1 MEVEPDDLLEA
12 AVGLSHSLR
21 KTGLSRRA
29 TSVGTFV
36 RPSRMC
42 AMPWGGTRTPP
53 HRVAV
58 GYDSTSTPTARRPR
72 GTADVLEATA
82 ATLAQIASA
91 APDAARGYHNAGVAG
106 TCGFLAM
113 GCDEI
118 LVHGLD
124 FCLLRPQRWGTPG
137 IGRSLGP
144 DWHAEV
150 SQPAL
155 SVTEATSALV
165 SLIAAAATLSS
176 KCDTDPVPG
185 IGRIEGDRAR
195 SQASTICRGVA
206 S

>member
-1 MEVEPDDLLEA
+1 MCDALGWYAHRAAQSRSRLLFDFHSHGEA
-12 AVGLSHSLR
+12 
-21 KTGLSRRA
+21 
-29 TSVGTFV
+29 
-36 RPSRMC
+36 P
-42 AMPWGGTRTPP
+42 TRNCRCPQ
-53 HRVAV
+53 
-58 GYDSTSTPTARRPR
+58 
-72 GTADVLEATA
+72 ATA

-91 APDAARGYHNAGVAG
+91 APDAARGYRNAGVAG